1 MGLKITAELADDT
14 LKMAISRRHPK
25 EGCAH
30 HTDHASQYASLLL
43 GKTKRACQDICK
55 REEATLEIFEYIE
68 CFYNRLRLHADRGS
82 MSPDKYKKKYW
93 PQPLAA

>member
-14 LKMAISRRHPK
+14 LKMAISRRHPN
-25 EGCAH
+25 
-30 HTDHASQYASLLL
+30 ASLLL
-43 GKTKRACQDICK
+43 GKTMRACQDICK